1 MKVELLTCI
10 ITTSVYYTLSVERRH
25 HSSSGVWMFQL
36 SVVYLRSEW
45 EKLLIHNIHS
55 CCEVLVT
62 EALNLIKKNLTHFR
76 SVIN

>member
-25 HSSSGVWMFQL
+25 HSSSGVWMFPL
-36 SVVYLRSEW
+36 SVVYLRPDW

-55 CCEVLVT
+55 CYEVLVT

-76 SVIN
+76 SVIK